1 MDTPGF
7 RPLESIAR
15 DTARIIRR
23 EPAEVAIQKAAA
35 KYGPAVIACL
45 SVLILGF
52 LAFWPSKSKADAK
65 ETKKEKEA
73 SAAANAPVT
82 IHNHY
87 GREPAKAKKEE
98 KTEVLPKKEEIVA
111 KKEEKEETPTP
122 DDKKED

>member
-52 LAFWPSKSKADAK
+52 LAFWPSKGKADAK
-65 ETKKEKEA
+65 ETKKEKEN
-73 SAAANAPVT
+73 SAAATAPVT

-87 GREPAKAKKEE
+87 GREPAKGKKEE
-98 KTEVLPKKEEIVA
+98 TPAIVA
-111 KKEEKEETPTP
+111 KKEDPPVDDKKKEDPPP

>member
-52 LAFWPSKSKADAK
+52 LAFWPSKGKADAK

-73 SAAANAPVT
+73 TAAANAPVT
-82 IHNHY
+82 VHVHNH
-87 GREPAKAKKEE
+87 GGSGKAKEA
-98 KTEVLPKKEEIVA
+98 KKEEIVA
-111 KKEEKEETPTP
+111 KKDEPPKDEPPKADEKP
-122 DDKKED
+122 DDKKDD

>member
-65 ETKKEKEA
+65 EAKKEARADA
-73 SAAANAPVT
+73 SAPVT
-82 IHNHY
+82 VHVHNH
-87 GREPAKAKKEE
+87 GGSGKVKDKKED
-98 KTEVLPKKEEIVA
+98 PPAIVA
-111 KKEEKEETPTP
+111 KKEDPPADDKKKEDPP
-122 DDKKED
+122 RDDKKED